1 MSQKEKKIATESEV
15 RELALIHNVELKD
28 VFPNTP
34 NSNPYY
40 EFKVDDQEFDSFQ
53 LRASGHLI
61 GNLGYY
67 DTIRNWI
74 YDQLHSGNE

>member
-1 MSQKEKKIATESEV
+1 MSQKQNKIATESEV
-15 RELALIHNVELKD
+15 RELALIHNVEMKD
-28 VFPNTP
+28 VFPNTHL
-34 NSNPYY
+34 SDPYY
-40 EFKVDDQEFDSFQ
+40 EFNVNDQEFDSVQ

-74 YDQLHSGNE
+74 YNQLHTGNE